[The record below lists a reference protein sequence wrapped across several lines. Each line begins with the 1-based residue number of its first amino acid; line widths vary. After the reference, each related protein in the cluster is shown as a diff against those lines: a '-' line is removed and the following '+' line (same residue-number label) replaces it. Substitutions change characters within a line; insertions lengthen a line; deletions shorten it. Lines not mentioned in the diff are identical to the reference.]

1 MHKNKGEGFKL
12 KLGRYWKYLLLG
24 LALLFSLSL
33 VRNIFR
39 ILAASKRIDEA
50 KGRVEKLKDENEDL
64 KRRLAE
70 AQSETYIE
78 TQLRDKLGL
87 SKDEEIIVVL
97 RDAETLS
104 QIAPAPAEEEE
115 ELPDPTWKKW
125 LKLFL

>member
-24 LALLFSLSL
+24 LALLFSISL

-97 RDAETLS
+97 PDAETLR

>member
-1 MHKNKGEGFKL
+1 MHKNKGRGFKL
-12 KLGRYWKYLLLG
+12 KLGKYWKYLLLG
-24 LALLFSLSL
+24 LALLFSISL

-50 KGRVEKLKDENEDL
+50 KGRVEKLKDENDDL

-87 SKDEEIIVVL
+87 SKEEEIIVVL
-97 RDAETLS
+97 PDAETLR
-104 QIAPAPAEEEE
+104 QIAPAAAEEEE